1 MAEMELSTALSESI
15 RNDSADTLA
24 DILEVGVDSFLDD
37 GVIKDFPFLS
47 TIVGIY
53 KVGKNVNELY
63 LIKKLKTFLCAIN
76 ADTATEEEKN
86 KRRATIQDNSK
97 KRSQELEHLLLL
109 INRYIGNEKPAL
121 LAKFYLVYIDGSIS
135 WEHLAVCAEI
145 IDRLLPGDYALLASA
160 SEIQIQNDVGMENAL
175 RLIALGLLKE
185 KDLVYANDSLILNCS
200 IADDNQSDESIRNY
214 QRTKL
219 GEQFVSIIRN

>member
-15 RNDSADTLA
+15 RNDSADTLTE
-24 DILEVGVDSFLDD
+24 ILEVGVDSFLDD

-86 KRRATIQDNSK
+86 KRRATLQDNSK

-109 INRYIGNEKPAL
+109 INRYIGNEKPAM
-121 LAKFYLVYIDGSIS
+121 LANFYLAYIDGSIS
-135 WEHLAVCAEI
+135 WECLTVCAEI

-160 SEIQIQNDVGMENAL
+160 SEIQIQNDIGMENAL
-175 RLIALGLLKE
+175 RLIALGLLKD
-185 KDLVYANDSLILNCS
+185 KDVVYENDTLILHDGVVNN
-200 IADDNQSDESIRNY
+200 NQPEETIRNY

-219 GEQFVSIIRN
+219 GEQFVSIIEN